1 MANEGEGPGNPDEQP
16 LIKIIKR
23 IQNVWGPF
31 LENSDHSEN
40 VTMAKNWILNWY
52 TGSAVKG
59 SELFEVA
66 FEFGFAHAQER
77 WKQETH
83 FLS

>member
-1 MANEGEGPGNPDEQP
+1 MSG
-16 LIKIIKR
+16 
-23 IQNVWGPF
+23 GPF
-31 LENSDHSEN
+31 LENSDQSEN
-40 VTMAKNWILNWY
+40 VTMAKNCILNRY
-52 TGSAVKG
+52 TGSVVKG